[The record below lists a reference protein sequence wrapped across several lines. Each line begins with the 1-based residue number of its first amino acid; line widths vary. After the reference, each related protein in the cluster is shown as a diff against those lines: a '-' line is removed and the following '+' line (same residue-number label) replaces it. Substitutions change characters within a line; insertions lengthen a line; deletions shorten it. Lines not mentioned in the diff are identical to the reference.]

1 MLDLAS
7 GAHSQVAAAG
17 PMVLRWRQL
26 LLSVL
31 RAQAQ
36 TRKAPRRHSR
46 ARGSDPRARRL
57 ASAIEQLT
65 QLKAISPRCRSR
77 SRWSRPCDAVAVA
90 AVCASATGLYTL
102 TPEARAAI
110 VKASEPA

>member
-17 PMVLRWRQL
+17 PNGASLAAIAAE
-26 LLSVL
+26 
-31 RAQAQ
+31 RASRRAQ

-46 ARGSDPRARRL
+46 VRGSDPRARRL

-65 QLKAISPRCRSR
+65 QFKAIRSPRCRSR
-77 SRWSRPCDAVAVA
+77 WFRPCDAVAVA

-102 TPEARAAI
+102 MPEARAAI